1 MRALWTAATGMHAQQ
16 LTLDVIANNLANVQT
31 AGFKRSRVD
40 FQDLVYETVQVPGAS
55 SAQGTEIPSGF
66 QVGHGSRAV
75 STQRLFMKGDLQQ
88 TGNPLDLAIEGDGF
102 FQIIQANGEVAYTRA
117 GTFKKDSQG
126 RMVSTEGFA
135 LQPEIT
141 IPQDALSVTVGVDGT
156 VSVTQPGVLQ
166 PQEVGTIELVRFIN
180 PAGMQSL
187 GRNLFIPT
195 QASGDPIPG
204 NPGRDGLG
212 TLLQGFVEMSNVNV
226 VEEMVSLIVSQRA
239 YEINSRA
246 IRTADEMMQ
255 TANNLVR
262 V

>member
-55 SAQGTEIPSGF
+55 SAQGQEIPSGF

-75 STQRLFMKGDLQQ
+75 STQRLFIKGDLQQ